1 MRGKKKS
8 TAICLCLLGLF
19 GLGGI
24 HRFYLW
30 RPWTG
35 ILYFCTCGL
44 FGVGTIIDLLRL
56 CTGRFEIAPPH
67 HIEHLKATINNLR
80 DSYNELEDQI
90 HDEKEEPEESSEGLQ
105 TTYEEPSLNFDE
117 LSLNPE
123 KNSAISAPQP
133 QLPGKLTF
141 EEYRS
146 LREKEALADC
156 KILKKYVHR
165 HTAGALRT
173 CGSIYESWGV
183 KYRLLAIDCYER
195 SLHLKFDI
203 GTCRSLA
210 SLYEKD
216 HQFEKALDLYASILE
231 MDPRTPNSYIDLA
244 DCLKKV
250 NKLDYAIQVLHGA
263 QETEYY
269 LYPLNHD
276 YVRFKET
283 IDSCLEDIEKKR
295 GKGYVFR
302 GKRKNVDYIAVGSMS
317 LDEIC
322 ASYVSQWQ
330 YPLSVEIERRIESLI

>member
-1 MRGKKKS
+1 MYGKKKS

-56 CTGRFEIAPPH
+56 CTGRFEIAPPQH
-67 HIEHLKATINNLR
+67 MEHFKAMINNIR
-80 DSYNELEDQI
+80 DSEQEDQI
-90 HDEKEEPEESSEGLQ
+90 YDEEEELLESSEDLQ
-105 TTYEEPSLNFDE
+105 ATYEEPPLDFEE
-117 LSLNPE
+117 LFSRPE
-123 KNSAISAPQP
+123 TDSTIPAPRP
-133 QLPGKLTF
+133 QLPQKLTF

-146 LREKEALADC
+146 LRENEALADC
-156 KILKKYVHR
+156 RILKKYAHR

-195 SLHLKFDI
+195 SILIKFDN
-203 GTCRSLA
+203 GTCISLA
-210 SLYEKD
+210 KLYEKD
-216 HQFEKALDLYASILE
+216 HQFEKALDLYALILE
-231 MDPRTPNSYIDLA
+231 RCPETPSSYIDLA
-244 DCLKKV
+244 NCLKKL
-250 NKLDYAIQVLHGA
+250 NKLDHAIQVLHSA
-263 QETEYY
+263 QETKYY
-269 LYPLNHD
+269 LYPPKHD
-276 YVRFKET
+276 YVHFKQT
-283 IDSCLEDIEKKR
+283 IDSHLEDIEKKR
-295 GKGYVFR
+295 AKGYVFR
-302 GKRKNVDYIAVGSMS
+302 GKRKRADYIDVGSMP